1 MGKNKGMRR
10 SISLL
15 AVASMLL
22 GASVVMAPTA
32 SACGAAAYSRGDVFS
47 ALRKGNDPAR
57 SGNAM
62 ETLTLRSFHV
72 EVVQDKKVYNIGDI
86 AKFDVTVTRPA
97 NEDPAGEGNPMPWDE
112 RPYVQPAPGA
122 IVGIGLH
129 IGRVFLPGAALTDDK
144 GVAKIRIKIENYAP
158 ANTIVDASVYAWRV
172 VQTTQC
178 LTIQEDGFKVM
189 PRTART
195 VR

>member
-86 AKFDVTVTRPA
+86 AKFEVTVTRPA
-97 NEDPAGEGNPMPWDE
+97 NEDPAGEGNPMPWGE